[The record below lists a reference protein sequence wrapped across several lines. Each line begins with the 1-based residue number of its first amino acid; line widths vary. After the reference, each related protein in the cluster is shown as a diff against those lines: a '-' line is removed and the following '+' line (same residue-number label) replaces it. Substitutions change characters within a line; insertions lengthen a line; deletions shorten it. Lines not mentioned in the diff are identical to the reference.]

1 METLFADIRYAIRQ
15 LRRSPGFAAAVVL
28 TLALAIGANTA
39 IFSVVNAVLLR
50 PIPYADSP
58 RLLAVWHGAANGY
71 PWYTFSHPRF
81 LACLACKFSFRGI
94 LSIPQH

>member
-1 METLFADIRYAIRQ
+1 MVAAVPMETFFADIQYAIRQ
-15 LRRSPGFAAAVVL
+15 LRRSPGFTVAVVL

-58 RLLAVWHGAANGY
+58 RLLAIWQGTADGY
-71 PWYTFSHPRF
+71 RWYTFSHPRF
-81 LACLACKFSFRGI
+81 VIFKNTPRISLN
-94 LSIPQH
+94 